1 MNLQTLVALSL
12 EEAEEILNKNCLK
25 YEITEISGG
34 KDDEILTQKYV
45 VRATDID
52 NKIKL
57 VVTRF
62 KTSI

>member
-1 MNLQTLVALSL
+1 MNLQILVALSL
-12 EEAEEILNKNCLK
+12 EEAKEILNKNGLD

-34 KDDEILTQKYV
+34 KDDEILTEKYV
-45 VRATDID
+45 VRATNID
-52 NKIKL
+52 NKINL